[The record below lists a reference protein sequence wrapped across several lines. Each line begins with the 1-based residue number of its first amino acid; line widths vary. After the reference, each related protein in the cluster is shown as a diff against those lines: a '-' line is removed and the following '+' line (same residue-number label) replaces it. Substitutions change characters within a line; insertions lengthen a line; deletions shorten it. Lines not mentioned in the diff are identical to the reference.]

1 MKESADSWFRT
12 DLKETA
18 STMLDLRR
26 PELQSRKEEFV
37 LVTADFQTAGRGQRG
52 TVWEAERGKN
62 LLFGFSLRPVFLR
75 AGEQFRLSEILALS
89 IASAL
94 NGYTDGGFCIKWPN
108 DIYFGNRKICGMLLE
123 HDLHGG
129 RIAATR
135 TGIGINVNQRTFRS
149 NAPNPVS
156 LCGILG
162 HETDRETLLLRILD
176 EFERRYRRLQ
186 TGGYDPETEYLQ
198 RLYRRDGMFP
208 YRDAAG
214 RFRARIAGVE
224 PTGRL
229 LLEDDKGELRRY
241 AFKEVVFE
249 LS

>member
-18 STMLDLRR
+18 STMLDLLR

-62 LLFGFSLRPVFLR
+62 LPFGFSLRPVFLR

-176 EFERRYRRLQ
+176 EFERRYRKPVATIPRRNICNASTAATECSPTATRRAASGPASPAWSLRAAFCLKTTRENCAAMLSRRL
-186 TGGYDPETEYLQ
+186 
-198 RLYRRDGMFP
+198 
-208 YRDAAG
+208 
-214 RFRARIAGVE
+214 
-224 PTGRL
+224 
-229 LLEDDKGELRRY
+229 
-241 AFKEVVFE
+241 
-249 LS
+249 SSN